1 MTTPV
6 KQPLLTPIMKW
17 FMLAM
22 VLANIASNMSG
33 MLLPIYLTE
42 LGASIGQVGL
52 VFTLTSVV
60 ILVLQ
65 IFGGWVSDSIGRLK
79 AIAFGSMGGIIGF
92 ICLLL
97 APTWQWMLVALA
109 VYQIPFAL
117 VGPSFGAFIAENS
130 TEENRGKVYGITGTI
145 YQVCGVLGP
154 PLGGFLAGRY
164 GFKIM
169 LLGAASFYVLAAGL
183 RIWMATT
190 MRKPEEKAAPKLS
203 MTSFKSSLASMAGL
217 LLAGGVITWI
227 FITDGVSDIAFRLS
241 GELQPLYLEQI
252 GGISIEQIG
261 LLGSISTIAMM
272 FVPMLSGKLVDRYSE
287 RVPLVGGFLL
297 IFAAFMVFLRAE
309 SFLVFALSWIIF
321 GLGGGLLGPAYQSL
335 ISKVVPAKMLGTF
348 SGVFNSSRGF
358 ISLPAPWLGAQ
369 LWERFTPQ
377 TPFLISAFASLA
389 ILPPIWFKFRV
400 PQTVHADAEEESIMA
415 PDLTAAEAKPL

>member
-1 MTTPV
+1 MITEKKP
-6 KQPLLTPIMKW
+6 PLLTPIMKW

-79 AIAFGSMGGIIGF
+79 AIAIGSMGGILGF
-92 ICLLL
+92 IALLL
-97 APTWQWMLVALA
+97 APSWQWMLVALA

-130 TEENRGKVYGITGTI
+130 AEENRGKVYGLTGTI

-154 PLGGFLAGRY
+154 PLGGFLAGTY

-169 LLGAASFYVLAAGL
+169 LLGAAIFYVLAAGL

-190 MRKPEEKAAPKLS
+190 MRKPEEKATPKLS
-203 MTSFKSSLASMAGL
+203 LTSFKTSISTMMGMI
-217 LLAGGVITWI
+217 LAGGVITWI
-227 FITDGVSDIAFRLS
+227 FVTDGVSDVAFRLS

-252 GGISIEQIG
+252 GHITIQQIG
-261 LLGSISTIAMM
+261 LLGSISTLSMM
-272 FVPMLSGKLVDRYSE
+272 FIPMLSGKLVDRYSE
-287 RVPLVGGFLL
+287 RVPLVAGFLM
-297 IFAAFMVFLRAE
+297 IFGAFMVFLQAE

-321 GLGGGLLGPAYQSL
+321 GIGGGMLGPAYQSL

-348 SGVFNSSRGF
+348 SGVFDSSRGI

-369 LWERFTPQ
+369 LWERFSPQ
-377 TPFLISAFASLA
+377 TPFLISAIASLA
-389 ILPPIWFKFRV
+389 ILPPIWLKFRV
-400 PQTVHADAEEESIMA
+400 PKTPPAEQAQESVVA
-415 PDLTAAEAKPL
+415 PELAVTAEPL